1 MKPFIKGAYGSLL
14 VILATVFIVTNAPT
28 LEGEFFPVAT
38 AYDVEAVQEGTHVI
52 LSGQME
58 KTRTCEF
65 RGMKAY
71 LKDPITGLRVIAPI
85 DVQESIKLRPPGDHS
100 WGPWKIFVPWWTFEP
115 QGTFEVITTHRCHPV
130 WLTITKFYVR

>member
-1 MKPFIKGAYGSLL
+1 MRPFIKGAYGSLL

-65 RGMKAY
+65 RGN
-71 LKDPITGLRVIAPI
+71 
-85 DVQESIKLRPPGDHS
+85 ESIPQRPHH
-100 WGPWKIFVPWWTFEP
+100 WP
-115 QGTFEVITTHRCHPV
+115 QGHCTN
-130 WLTITKFYVR
+130 